1 MRRALGRAMNAVSEA
16 EKNPE
21 RPRHTT
27 NSAKRHESPA
37 SITEATSKGHE
48 KLPQGNIGPVQ
59 DDSTGCKLV

>member
-1 MRRALGRAMNAVSEA
+1 MRRALGRAMNAVSDA

-48 KLPQGNIGPVQ
+48 KLPKAISDLFRMIASGVN
-59 DDSTGCKLV
+59 